1 MSFINIK
8 SKAKTGFF
16 VCALM
21 SLGLGAMSASAFA
34 APDYGNCHVTGQ
46 RGSVKLTTITPD
58 TLTVRPYMP
67 SPGFWNG
74 DSYSTVKDGFEYCL
88 AANIA
93 YRAGLD
99 RIKLVSVSFAQLLA
113 GQTNTFDIALSQ
125 ISVTKER
132 EKVVNFTVPYYHI
145 STAVMVQTGTKIDE
159 KSIRNMRLGAENG
172 TTQLQF
178 INEDIKPTK
187 PIRVFNDA
195 ATMYA
200 ALTSGQVDAI
210 VYDLGSLLTAAK
222 HSQGRF
228 VVAGQYTTGKSA
240 SYPVGGLVN
249 KSSPNLAAFNTLIT
263 GLKQDGTID
272 RLIKEYLVPSF
283 SVPPSS
289 VPVWSL

>member
-1 MSFINIK
+1 MSFSNIK
-8 SKAKTGFF
+8 AGTKLRFF
-16 VCALM
+16 VCSLV

-34 APDYGNCHVTGQ
+34 AADYGNCKVTGQ
-46 RGSVKLTTITPD
+46 RGSIKLTTVAPD

-99 RIKLVSVSFAQLLA
+99 RVQLVSVSFAQLLA
-113 GQTNTFDIALSQ
+113 GQTKTFDIALSQ
-125 ISVTKER
+125 ISITKER
-132 EKVVNFTVPYYHI
+132 EKVVNFTTPYYAI
-145 STAVMVQTGTKIDE
+145 DTAVMVQTGTKVDA
-159 KSIRNMRLGAENG
+159 KSVKNMRLGAENG

-178 INEDIKPTK
+178 INDDIKPTK

-222 HSQGRF
+222 HSDGRF
-228 VVAGQYTTGKSA
+228 AVVGQYKTGES
-240 SYPVGGLVN
+240 VGGLVN
-249 KSSPNLAAFNTLIT
+249 KDSPNLAAFNKAIA

-272 RLIKEYLVPSF
+272 RLIDQYLVPSF
-283 SVPPSS
+283 SVPPSQ